1 MEAPL
6 NAVLDAAA
14 LALEDE
20 DELLLDDTV
29 FVWNREVVDV
39 VEFEAVDTFDA
50 LMLV

>member
-1 MEAPL
+1 M
-6 NAVLDAAA
+6 LDAAA
-14 LALEDE
+14 LALDDEDEE
-20 DELLLDDTV
+20 DELLLDDLV